1 MVDTFK
7 SAMPVVISLR
17 NENLKLEHWKEI
29 KELIGYD
36 FDIEDENFTLESL
49 IKLNA
54 QQFQEEIQGISA
66 QATAEASLRAQMQII
81 EDTWKKVDFK
91 SKVYKEGSKDNSH
104 ILEDVDDIY
113 TSLDESMAAVNT
125 ILGNRFVKPLRAD
138 AEVWK
143 KNLML
148 LSKVLDNWV
157 FLQKQWMYL
166 ENIFTTGDIRK
177 QLPNE
182 AQKFDHV
189 DKQFKQLMQRVHKTP
204 NVMRILKN
212 VANLNENLILYNETL
227 EDIQKQLEKYLE
239 TKRQAF
245 PRFYFLSNDELLEIL
260 AKSNDLE
267 VIQQNLRT
275 CFDNI

>member
-1 MVDTFK
+1 M
-7 SAMPVVISLR
+7 AM
-17 NENLKLEHWKEI
+17 
-29 KELIGYD
+29 
-36 FDIEDENFTLESL
+36 
-49 IKLNA
+49 
-54 QQFQEEIQGISA
+54 
-66 QATAEASLRAQMQII
+66 I

-177 QLPNE
+177 
-182 AQKFDHV
+182 
-189 DKQFKQLMQRVHKTP
+189 
-204 NVMRILKN
+204 
-212 VANLNENLILYNETL
+212 
-227 EDIQKQLEKYLE
+227 
-239 TKRQAF
+239 
-245 PRFYFLSNDELLEIL
+245 
-260 AKSNDLE
+260 
-267 VIQQNLRT
+267 
-275 CFDNI
+275 